1 MSFNGDAGNPV
12 LVRPTSHRTGCRKP
26 SPAPRNHMLEYR
38 ANAARRVVRRARATR
53 SLQSGWPQINPTC
66 NTLDPHPL
74 RPTPRARAP
83 PSVEASAPWAAPALP
98 SPAEHGPLPRGR
110 SCAVAA
116 LPTEKTRWEDGGGK
130 ARMGAERRSG
140 RAGECGPQRQLR
152 LAPAGSTTSAFL
164 APPRSRGTSGRGTAP
179 GRPRTR
185 ARPAA
190 PWMIGSPPPRPPP
203 PRAGG
208 PGERPP
214 RLATARA
221 WPTAASWSTRAS
233 SCLLAIGR
241 AQEQKAAPRACR
253 PSLAGASC
261 SSVEARARVTS
272 GGGLPD
278 IIASLQ
284 NQDAK
289 VWAKFEAAPRKRV
302 ARGASTLPLRSPV
315 PSWQPRSAAPPSRQR
330 LA

>member
-110 SCAVAA
+110 SLRVDCKSCPPHREDA
-116 LPTEKTRWEDGGGK
+116 LGGRG
-130 ARMGAERRSG
+130 GEAERRSG

-208 PGERPP
+208 PGE
-214 RLATARA
+214 
-221 WPTAASWSTRAS
+221 
-233 SCLLAIGR
+233 
-241 AQEQKAAPRACR
+241 
-253 PSLAGASC
+253 
-261 SSVEARARVTS
+261 
-272 GGGLPD
+272 
-278 IIASLQ
+278 
-284 NQDAK
+284 
-289 VWAKFEAAPRKRV
+289 AAPRKRV

>member
-1 MSFNGDAGNPV
+1 MALAGEECTVPSPEPCQEERQAPRAS
-12 LVRPTSHRTGCRKP
+12 LTRTGGLH
-26 SPAPRNHMLEYR
+26 AGG
-38 ANAARRVVRRARATR
+38 
-53 SLQSGWPQINPTC
+53 SGK
-66 NTLDPHPL
+66 
-74 RPTPRARAP
+74 R
-83 PSVEASAPWAAPALP
+83 EA
-98 SPAEHGPLPRGR
+98 
-110 SCAVAA
+110 
-116 LPTEKTRWEDGGGK
+116 
-130 ARMGAERRSG
+130 AERRSG

-208 PGERPP
+208 PGE
-214 RLATARA
+214 
-221 WPTAASWSTRAS
+221 
-233 SCLLAIGR
+233 
-241 AQEQKAAPRACR
+241 
-253 PSLAGASC
+253 
-261 SSVEARARVTS
+261 
-272 GGGLPD
+272 
-278 IIASLQ
+278 
-284 NQDAK
+284 
-289 VWAKFEAAPRKRV
+289 AAPRKRV